1 MISGV
6 GKSDASARR
15 RRRRPAEDP
24 LPTPHTSPLSP
35 STGEEPPGTADVVL
49 IAHPENLLLGTRYPL
64 ARGEELEIG
73 REPTCHI
80 SLPDVTSVSRRHAR
94 LTFGEQIRIEDLGST
109 NGTLVED
116 QIVTGSREIRSGER
130 FQVGAVHFKLLHER
144 DVEHAYHVA
153 VYELMMR
160 DGLTGLYNRR
170 KFEEEAQRECIRAD
184 RYHRPLSLVLFDA
197 DDFKSV
203 NDTHGHL
210 KGDAVLKKIAA
221 AAQDLTR
228 SEQVVAR
235 VGGEEFGVLCP
246 EVGSDG
252 AEALAERLREAIGKI
267 EHRHQER
274 SFAVTCSFGVAA
286 WDASRQSFSELY
298 DAADAALYES
308 KQGGRNRTTVAHPG
322 R

>member
-1 MISGV
+1 M
-6 GKSDASARR
+6 
-15 RRRRPAEDP
+15 
-24 LPTPHTSPLSP
+24 
-35 STGEEPPGTADVVL
+35 ADVVL

-64 ARGEELEIG
+64 ARGDALEIG
-73 REPTCHI
+73 RSPSAHI

-94 LTFGEQIRIEDLGST
+94 LTFLDEIRIEDLGST
-109 NGTLVED
+109 NGTIVED
-116 QIVTGSREIRSGER
+116 QVVTGSREIRSGER
-130 FQVGAVHFKLLHER
+130 FQVGAVHFKLLHEQ

-160 DGLTGLYNRR
+160 DGLTSLYNRR
-170 KFEEEAQRECIRAD
+170 KFEEEARRECVRAV

-210 KGDAVLKKIAA
+210 KGDAVLKRIAA
-221 AAQDLTR
+221 TAQEMTR

-246 EVGSDG
+246 EVGAQGS
-252 AEALAERLREAIGKI
+252 EALAERLREAIAGI
-267 EHRHQER
+267 EHRHEGC
-274 SFAVTCSFGVAA
+274 SFGVTCSFGVAA
-286 WDASRQSFSELY
+286 WDESWQSFSELY

-308 KQGGRNRTTVAHPG
+308 KQRGRNRTTVARPG
-322 R
+322 